1 MTYRLKQPLMSL
13 AIFVLACIPRVLSG
27 RFVTIDEAYHWF
39 DRVDRFERAIA
50 DGNYAGTNLIGHPGV
65 TTMWLGMLG
74 DTLFHW
80 SIMLGLVTAN
90 DDGASR
96 ALIRMPLGCV
106 AALCVAL
113 AYPLLRRLFDYWI
126 ALVAVLLWATEP
138 FLVAHAQLLHLD
150 SLLTSFMTLSILAA
164 LVSLKDQKGLS
175 IHYTPF
181 ILSSMFA
188 GLAML
193 TKSPSIVLLPLIAC
207 LLALRGWRYAG
218 VAGLRWAG
226 VRLGVWCGLALLVWV
241 ALWPA
246 AWVDLAGAMGRVFFQ
261 AQADGGSPH
270 GWGNYFL
277 GQALADPGP
286 LFYLVAVPLRM
297 TTWTL
302 LGGLLAALIAMRR
315 FLAAW
320 RAAELAGFCRRYQ
333 MLLWLAFFVLLFLA
347 IMSIPPKKFDRYLLP
362 IFPSLDILA
371 AAGLVASIRAVL
383 RRFPTRIFSFSSARV
398 VATLI
403 LVVLLS
409 AHLAWYHPYELAFY
423 NPLLGGSA
431 TALGSIPIGWGEGY
445 ELAGDFIRAQPNGA
459 DLPVAALYSPA
470 LDPFVD
476 AGAAPMDW
484 ALEPGKVDYAVV
496 YIDQIQRNY
505 KPELFEPLRKTQ
517 RPLYTVVV
525 HDIPYAEIYAIPPA
539 VDQQLQL
546 SFGDTIQLR
555 GYSIDSTAI
564 RSSGALTLTLA
575 WEAQATP
582 EHNYNLFVHVFDQ
595 QHMRVAQVDVPTG
608 EPRWPTSAWTAGHY
622 IRQVQRIPM
631 PADLPDGRYDVVIG
645 LYEPQNFQRLTLD
658 PNAAH
663 YPIDGNDALLVG
675 TVVLGR

>member
-1 MTYRLKQPLMSL
+1 MTYRLKQPLISL
-13 AIFVLACIPRVLSG
+13 TIFVLACIPRVFSG

-80 SIMLGLVTAN
+80 GITLGLVAAN
-90 DDGASR
+90 DGGASR
-96 ALIRMPLGCV
+96 ALIRLPLGCV

-113 AYPLLRRLFDYWI
+113 AYPLLRRLFDDWV
-126 ALVAVLLWATEP
+126 ALMAVLLWATEP
-138 FLVAHAQLLHLD
+138 FLIAHAQLLHLD
-150 SLLTSFMTLSILAA
+150 SLLTSFMTLSVLAM
-164 LVSLKDQKGLS
+164 LVSLKGQEALS
-175 IHYTPF
+175 IHSIPF

-193 TKSPSIVLLPLIAC
+193 TKSPSIVLLPLLAC
-207 LLALRGWRYAG
+207 LLALQGWRYGGAT
-218 VAGLRWAG
+218 GLRWAG
-226 VRLGVWCGLALLVWV
+226 VRFGLCCGLALLLWV

-246 AWVDLAGAMGRVFFQ
+246 AWVDLAGAMGRVLFQ

-286 LFYLVAVPLRM
+286 LFYLVAVPLRL
-297 TTWTL
+297 TAWTL
-302 LGGLLAALIAMRR
+302 LGVLFAALIGMRR

-320 RAAELAGFCRRYQ
+320 RAAELAGFFRRYQ
-333 MLLWLAFFVLLFLA
+333 MLLWLVFFALLFLA

-371 AAGLVASIRAVL
+371 AAGIVASVRAVL
-383 RRFPTRIFSFSSARV
+383 RSLPSRMFNVSAARP
-398 VATLI
+398 VAVLSM
-403 LVVLLS
+403 LVLLS
-409 AHLAWYHPYELAFY
+409 AHLACYHPYELAFY

-445 ELAGDFIRAQPNGA
+445 ELAADFIRAQPNGA

-470 LDPFVD
+470 LDPFVG

-505 KPELFEPLRKTQ
+505 KPEMFEPLRNTQ
-517 RPLYTVVV
+517 HPLHTVVV
-525 HDIPYAEIYAIPPA
+525 HGIPYAEIYAIPPA

-564 RSSGALTLTLA
+564 RSSGVLTLTLA

-582 EHNYNLFVHVFDQ
+582 ERNYNLFVHVFDQ

-675 TVVLGR
+675 EVVLGR